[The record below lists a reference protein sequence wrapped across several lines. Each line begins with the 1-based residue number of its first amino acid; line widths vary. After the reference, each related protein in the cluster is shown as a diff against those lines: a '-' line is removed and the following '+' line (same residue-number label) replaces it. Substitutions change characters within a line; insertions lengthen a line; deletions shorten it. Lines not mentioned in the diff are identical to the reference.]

1 MENLVTF
8 INIFVPISLG
18 IFMIYILYK
27 EKDIIS
33 DLKEDNKLLLSKI
46 EVYKEEITKLKNKLE
61 YAQRFFVLYE
71 NIMENSRKENK
82 QLTEKIKELEN
93 QIKLNKKD

>member
-1 MENLVTF
+1 ME
-8 INIFVPISLG
+8 
-18 IFMIYILYK
+18 YK

-33 DLKEDNKLLLSKI
+33 DLQEDNKLLLSKI
-46 EVYKEEITKLKNKLE
+46 EVDKEEITKLKNKLE

>member
-1 MENLVTF
+1 ME
-8 INIFVPISLG
+8 
-18 IFMIYILYK
+18 YK

-93 QIKLNKKD
+93 QIKLKKKD

>member
-1 MENLVTF
+1 ME
-8 INIFVPISLG
+8 
-18 IFMIYILYK
+18 YK

-33 DLKEDNKLLLSKI
+33 DLQEDNKLLLSKI

-82 QLTEKIKELEN
+82 QLTEKIKKLEN
-93 QIKLNKKD
+93 

>member
-1 MENLVTF
+1 ME
-8 INIFVPISLG
+8 
-18 IFMIYILYK
+18 YK

-33 DLKEDNKLLLSKI
+33 DLQEDNKLLLSKI

-93 QIKLNKKD
+93 QIKLNKKRLNND

>member
-1 MENLVTF
+1 ME
-8 INIFVPISLG
+8 
-18 IFMIYILYK
+18 YK

-33 DLKEDNKLLLSKI
+33 DLKEDNNKLLLSKI

>member
-1 MENLVTF
+1 ME
-8 INIFVPISLG
+8 
-18 IFMIYILYK
+18 YK

-33 DLKEDNKLLLSKI
+33 DLKEDNKLLLFKI

>member
-1 MENLVTF
+1 ME
-8 INIFVPISLG
+8 
-18 IFMIYILYK
+18 YK
-27 EKDIIS
+27 ERDIIS
-33 DLKEDNKLLLSKI
+33 DLQEDNKLLLSKI

>member
-1 MENLVTF
+1 ME
-8 INIFVPISLG
+8 
-18 IFMIYILYK
+18 YK

-33 DLKEDNKLLLSKI
+33 DLQEDDKLLLSKI

>member
-1 MENLVTF
+1 ME
-8 INIFVPISLG
+8 
-18 IFMIYILYK
+18 YK

-33 DLKEDNKLLLSKI
+33 DLQEYNKLLLSKI
-46 EVYKEEITKLKNKLE
+46 EVYKEEITKLKSKLE

>member
-1 MENLVTF
+1 ME
-8 INIFVPISLG
+8 
-18 IFMIYILYK
+18 YK

-46 EVYKEEITKLKNKLE
+46 EVYKEEIIKLKNKLE

>member
-1 MENLVTF
+1 ME
-8 INIFVPISLG
+8 
-18 IFMIYILYK
+18 YK

-71 NIMENSRKENK
+71 NIMENSSKENK

>member
-1 MENLVTF
+1 ME
-8 INIFVPISLG
+8 
-18 IFMIYILYK
+18 YK

-33 DLKEDNKLLLSKI
+33 DLQEDNKLLLSKI

-61 YAQRFFVLYE
+61 YAQRFFVLYQ

>member
-1 MENLVTF
+1 ME
-8 INIFVPISLG
+8 
-18 IFMIYILYK
+18 YK

-46 EVYKEEITKLKNKLE
+46 EIYKEEITKLKNKLE

>member
-1 MENLVTF
+1 ME
-8 INIFVPISLG
+8 
-18 IFMIYILYK
+18 YK

-33 DLKEDNKLLLSKI
+33 DLQEDNKLLLSKI

-61 YAQRFFVLYE
+61 YAQRFFILYE

>member
-1 MENLVTF
+1 ME
-8 INIFVPISLG
+8 
-18 IFMIYILYK
+18 YK
-27 EKDIIS
+27 EKDIIY

>member
-1 MENLVTF
+1 ME
-8 INIFVPISLG
+8 
-18 IFMIYILYK
+18 YK

-33 DLKEDNKLLLSKI
+33 DLQEYNKLLLSKI

>member
-1 MENLVTF
+1 MK
-8 INIFVPISLG
+8 
-18 IFMIYILYK
+18 YK

-33 DLKEDNKLLLSKI
+33 DLQEDNKLLLSKI

>member
-1 MENLVTF
+1 ME
-8 INIFVPISLG
+8 
-18 IFMIYILYK
+18 YK

-33 DLKEDNKLLLSKI
+33 DLQEDNKLLLSKI

-93 QIKLNKKD
+93 QIKLKKKD

>member
-1 MENLVTF
+1 ME
-8 INIFVPISLG
+8 
-18 IFMIYILYK
+18 YK

-33 DLKEDNKLLLSKI
+33 DLQEDNKLLLSKI

-71 NIMENSRKENK
+71 NIMENSRKENR

>member
-1 MENLVTF
+1 ME
-8 INIFVPISLG
+8 
-18 IFMIYILYK
+18 YK

-33 DLKEDNKLLLSKI
+33 DLQEDNKLLLSKI

-71 NIMENSRKENK
+71 NIMENSRK
-82 QLTEKIKELEN
+82 
-93 QIKLNKKD
+93 

>member
-1 MENLVTF
+1 VE
-8 INIFVPISLG
+8 
-18 IFMIYILYK
+18 YK

-33 DLKEDNKLLLSKI
+33 DLQEDNKLLLSKI

>member
-1 MENLVTF
+1 ME
-8 INIFVPISLG
+8 
-18 IFMIYILYK
+18 YK

-33 DLKEDNKLLLSKI
+33 DLQEDNKLLLSKI

>member
-1 MENLVTF
+1 ME
-8 INIFVPISLG
+8 
-18 IFMIYILYK
+18 YK

-33 DLKEDNKLLLSKI
+33 DLQEDNKLLLSKI

-71 NIMENSRKENK
+71 NIMENLEKENK

>member
-1 MENLVTF
+1 ME
-8 INIFVPISLG
+8 
-18 IFMIYILYK
+18 YK

-33 DLKEDNKLLLSKI
+33 DLREDNKLLLSKI

>member
-1 MENLVTF
+1 ME
-8 INIFVPISLG
+8 
-18 IFMIYILYK
+18 YK

-33 DLKEDNKLLLSKI
+33 DLKEDNKLILSKI

>member
-1 MENLVTF
+1 ME
-8 INIFVPISLG
+8 
-18 IFMIYILYK
+18 YK

-61 YAQRFFVLYE
+61 YAQRFFILYE

>member
-1 MENLVTF
+1 ME
-8 INIFVPISLG
+8 
-18 IFMIYILYK
+18 YK
-27 EKDIIS
+27 EKDIIL
-33 DLKEDNKLLLSKI
+33 DLQEDNKLLLSKI

>member
-1 MENLVTF
+1 ME
-8 INIFVPISLG
+8 
-18 IFMIYILYK
+18 YK

-33 DLKEDNKLLLSKI
+33 DLQEDNKLLLSKI

-93 QIKLNKKD
+93 KIKLNKKD

>member
-1 MENLVTF
+1 M
-8 INIFVPISLG
+8 
-18 IFMIYILYK
+18 
-27 EKDIIS
+27 
-33 DLKEDNKLLLSKI
+33 SKI